1 MVMKKALNKDILRDI
16 LKSKGRYFSIM
27 LIVALGVAFFSGIK
41 VSPKVMRNTVDN
53 YYDEYNFMDVEVIST
68 LGLTDDDVD
77 AIKKLDTVEGVFPT
91 YSMDVITNVKDQD
104 RVLKVHAL
112 PTDDLSNDNKD
123 YINRVKLIKGRLPK
137 NSGECVVL
145 KPKYDHL
152 NLKIGKTL
160 KIKSGTEDKL
170 SENIKKDNYK
180 IVGLVETPYYLSYE
194 FGNSS
199 IGSGSVD
206 GIMLVPQNDFK
217 TEAYTEMYIT
227 AKGAKEQTSFY
238 QDYKDTVK
246 KTEDQIDKITDERI
260 EHRYNEVVGEATDEL
275 NKAKKEYNDKKKETE
290 DKINKAEKELKDGK
304 QKIKDGKQELK
315 TKKAE
320 TKKQIKDG
328 FKKLDSAEA
337 QLKSGRKQYEAA
349 KKEFESQKQQA
360 NSQISSA
367 ESQLAP
373 LKSNIDSLKS
383 NISGLESQL
392 GKPDI
397 SEEEKAT
404 LTRTISKY
412 RENLLALEGQYN
424 AGYAKIQSIKNQIK
438 SGERKLSRTK
448 SELDRN
454 QRKIKTERSKLY
466 TMEEKAQ
473 KEFKKAEEELVKNEK
488 KLVDSEKELEK
499 AKNEA
504 KDEFKKAEKDLK
516 EAEDEIKKIEKPEW
530 YVLNR
535 DKQYSAAEY
544 GGCADSI
551 DALAGIFPVF
561 FVLVA
566 ALVALTTMT
575 RMVDEQRIN
584 IGTLKGLGYT
594 PGMIAKKYIVYA
606 MSASAI
612 GSIIGLIVG
621 YTVFPTIIYNA
632 YAIMYTVPKVELR
645 TDLFITVLSI
655 AASIFVTTF
664 AAFAA
669 CRRELVEDPAILM
682 RPKAPKNGKRI
693 LLERIGFIWNK
704 IGFIWKVTLRNIFRY
719 KKRFLMTVLG
729 ISGCTALIL
738 TGFGVRDSIQMIVDV
753 QFGELNKYSMTASY
767 DSDEKTEDVEY
778 LKSLI
783 SNEKGVK
790 EIGMFHNQNAKVM
803 INNKEKEVTVVIPEN
818 KNTFKDFIELRER
831 KSHTPIKLDNKGIV
845 ISEKAARNLDAKVG
859 DKVKILNENDVSAEA
874 VISGITEN
882 YVNHYIYM
890 TNDYY
895 KELFN
900 RNADSNRI
908 YGVLDD
914 SITIDQEDKMA
925 SKTIDSTCAN
935 GTVFT
940 TGIKDGFSDTIKS
953 LNYVVLLMIV
963 SAGALAFVVLYNLS
977 NVNISERIREI
988 ATIKVLGFYDKE
1000 VSAYIYRE
1008 NVILTLI
1015 GAVVGLGLGVIL
1027 HQFIMITVEVENM
1040 MFGRLINPLSYAA
1053 AFILTIVMGTI
1064 VNLVMNKKLKKV
1076 EMVESLKSV
1085 D

>member
-1 MVMKKALNKDILRDI
+1 MKKALNKDILRDI

-27 LIVALGVAFFSGIK
+27 LIVALGVSFFSGIK

-53 YYDEYNFMDVEVIST
+53 YYDDYNFMDVEVIST

-170 SENIKKDNYK
+170 SENLKKDNYK

-349 KKEFESQKQQA
+349 KKEFESQKQRA

-412 RENLLALEGQYN
+412 RENLSALEGQYN

-438 SGERKLSRTK
+438 SGERKLARTK
-448 SELDRN
+448 AELDRN
-454 QRKIKTERSKLY
+454 QKKVKTERSKLY

-655 AASIFVTTF
+655 ATSIFVTTF

-669 CRRELVEDPAILM
+669 CRRELIEAPAILM

-693 LLERIGFIWNK
+693 LLERIGFVWNR

-767 DSDEKTEDVEY
+767 DSDEKTEDLEY

-925 SKTIDSTCAN
+925 SKIIDSTCAN

>member
-1 MVMKKALNKDILRDI
+1 MKKVLNKDILRDI

-41 VSPKVMRNTVDN
+41 VSPKVMRNTVDD
-53 YYDEYNFMDVEVIST
+53 YYDEYNFMDVEIIST
-68 LGLTDDDVD
+68 LGLTDDDVK

-160 KIKSGTEDKL
+160 NIKSGTEDKL
-170 SENIKKDNYK
+170 SENLKKDNYK

-199 IGSGSVD
+199 IGSGSID

-328 FKKLDSAEA
+328 FKKLDLAEE

-349 KKEFESQKQQA
+349 KKEFESKKQQA

-367 ESQLAP
+367 ESQLTP

-392 GKPDI
+392 SNPNI

-412 RENLLALEGQYN
+412 RENLSALERQYN
-424 AGYAKIQSIKNQIK
+424 TGYAKIQSIKNQIK
-438 SGERKLSRTK
+438 SGERKLARTK

-466 TMEEKAQ
+466 TMEEKVE

-612 GSIIGLIVG
+612 GSIIGLILG

-645 TDLFITVLSI
+645 PDLFITVLSI
-655 AASIFVTTF
+655 ATSIFVTTF

-693 LLERIGFIWNK
+693 LLERIGFVWNR

-925 SKTIDSTCAN
+925 SKIIDSTCAN

>member
-1 MVMKKALNKDILRDI
+1 MKKALNKDILRDI

-41 VSPKVMRNTVDN
+41 VSPMVMRNTVDN
-53 YYDEYNFMDVEVIST
+53 YYDDYNFMDVEVIST

-77 AIKKLDTVEGVFPT
+77 AIKKLDSVEGVFPT

-170 SENIKKDNYK
+170 SENLKKDNYK

-199 IGSGSVD
+199 IGSGSID

-290 DKINKAEKELKDGK
+290 DKINKVEKELKDGK

-328 FKKLDSAEA
+328 FKQLDSAEA

-349 KKEFESQKQQA
+349 KKEFESKKQRA

-392 GKPDI
+392 SNPNI
-397 SEEEKAT
+397 SEEEKAS

-412 RENLLALEGQYN
+412 RENLSALEGQYN
-424 AGYAKIQSIKNQIK
+424 TGYANIQSIKNQIK
-438 SGERKLSRTK
+438 SGERKLARTK

-473 KEFKKAEEELVKNEK
+473 KEFKKAEEEIAKNEK

-499 AKNEA
+499 AKKEA

-612 GSIIGLIVG
+612 GSIIGLVVG
-621 YTVFPTIIYNA
+621 YTLFPTIIYNA

-645 TDLFITVLSI
+645 TDFFITVLSI
-655 AASIFVTTF
+655 ATSIFVTTF

-669 CRRELVEDPAILM
+669 CRRELIEAPAILM

-738 TGFGVRDSIQMIVDV
+738 TGFGIRDSIQMIVDV

-818 KNTFKDFIELRER
+818 KNTFKNFIDLRDR

-859 DKVKILNENDVSAEA
+859 DKVKILNENDVSADA

-895 KELFN
+895 KALFN
-900 RNADSNRI
+900 RNADSNRV

-914 SITIDQEDKMA
+914 SVTLDQEDKMA
-925 SKTIDSTCAN
+925 SKIIDSTCAN

-1027 HQFIMITVEVENM
+1027 HQFIMVTVEVENM

-1053 AFILTIVMGTI
+1053 AFVLTIVMGTI

>member
-1 MVMKKALNKDILRDI
+1 MKKALNKDILRDI

-41 VSPKVMRNTVDN
+41 VSPMVMRNTVDN
-53 YYDEYNFMDVEVIST
+53 YYDDYNFMDVEVIST

-170 SENIKKDNYK
+170 SENLKKDNYK

-199 IGSGSVD
+199 IGSGSID

-328 FKKLDSAEA
+328 FKQLDSAEA

-349 KKEFESQKQQA
+349 KKEFESQKQRA

-392 GKPDI
+392 SNPNI
-397 SEEEKAT
+397 SEEEKAS

-412 RENLLALEGQYN
+412 KENLSALEGQYN

-438 SGERKLSRTK
+438 SGERKLARTK

-473 KEFKKAEEELVKNEK
+473 KEFKKAEEEIAKNEK

-499 AKNEA
+499 AKKEA

-544 GGCADSI
+544 GGCAYSI

-612 GSIIGLIVG
+612 GSIIGLVVG
-621 YTVFPTIIYNA
+621 YTLFPTIIYNA

-645 TDLFITVLSI
+645 TDFFITVLSI
-655 AASIFVTTF
+655 ATSIFVTTF

-669 CRRELVEDPAILM
+669 CRRELIEAPAILM

-738 TGFGVRDSIQMIVDV
+738 TGFGIRDSIQMIVDV

-818 KNTFKDFIELRER
+818 KNTFKNFIDLRDR

-859 DKVKILNENDVSAEA
+859 DKVKILNENDVSADA

-895 KELFN
+895 KALFN
-900 RNADSNRI
+900 RNADSNRV

-914 SITIDQEDKMA
+914 SVTLAQEDKMA
-925 SKTIDSTCAN
+925 SKIIDSTCAN

-1027 HQFIMITVEVENM
+1027 HQFIMVTVEVENM

-1053 AFILTIVMGTI
+1053 AFVLTIVMGTI

>member
-1 MVMKKALNKDILRDI
+1 MKKALNKDILRDI

-41 VSPKVMRNTVDN
+41 VSPKVMRNTVDD
-53 YYDEYNFMDVEVIST
+53 YYDEYNFMDVEIIST
-68 LGLTDDDVD
+68 LGLTDDDVK

-112 PTDDLSNDNKD
+112 PTENLSKDNKD

-170 SENIKKDNYK
+170 SENLKKDNYK

-320 TKKQIKDG
+320 IKQQIKDG

-337 QLKSGRKQYEAA
+337 KLKSGRKQYEAA

-412 RENLLALEGQYN
+412 RENLSALEGQYN

-655 AASIFVTTF
+655 ATSIFVTSF

-669 CRRELVEDPAILM
+669 CRRELIEAPSTLM

-693 LLERIGFIWNK
+693 LLERIGFVWNR

-818 KNTFKDFIELRER
+818 KNTFDDFIVLRDR
-831 KSHTPIKLDNKGIV
+831 QSHNPIKLDKGIV

-925 SKTIDSTCAN
+925 SKIIDSTCAN

>member
-1 MVMKKALNKDILRDI
+1 MKKALNKDILRDI

-41 VSPKVMRNTVDN
+41 VSPMVMRNTADN
-53 YYDEYNFMDVEVIST
+53 YYDDYNFMDVEVIST

-170 SENIKKDNYK
+170 SENLKKDNYK

-349 KKEFESQKQQA
+349 KKEFESQKQRA

-412 RENLLALEGQYN
+412 RENLSALEGQYN

-655 AASIFVTTF
+655 ATSIFVTTF

-669 CRRELVEDPAILM
+669 CRRELIEAPAILM

-693 LLERIGFIWNK
+693 LLERIGFVWNR

-818 KNTFKDFIELRER
+818 KNTFKEFIELRER

-900 RNADSNRI
+900 RNAYSNRI

-925 SKTIDSTCAN
+925 SKIIDSTCAN

-940 TGIKDGFSDTIKS
+940 IGIKDGFSDTIKS

>member
-1 MVMKKALNKDILRDI
+1 MKKALNKDILRDI

-41 VSPKVMRNTVDN
+41 VSPKVMRNTVDD
-53 YYDEYNFMDVEVIST
+53 YYDEYNFMDVEIIST
-68 LGLTDDDVD
+68 LGLTEDDVK

-170 SENIKKDNYK
+170 SENLKKDNYK

-337 QLKSGRKQYEAA
+337 KLKSGRKQYEAA

-412 RENLLALEGQYN
+412 RENLSALEGQYN

-466 TMEEKAQ
+466 TMEEKAE

-655 AASIFVTTF
+655 ATSIFVTTF

-669 CRRELVEDPAILM
+669 CRRELIEAPAILM

-693 LLERIGFIWNK
+693 LLERIGFVWNR

-900 RNADSNRI
+900 RNAYSNRI

-925 SKTIDSTCAN
+925 SKIIDSTCAN

>member
-1 MVMKKALNKDILRDI
+1 MKKALNKDILRDI

-53 YYDEYNFMDVEVIST
+53 YYDDYNFMDVEVIST

-160 KIKSGTEDKL
+160 NIKSGTEDKL
-170 SENIKKDNYK
+170 SENLKKDNYK

-412 RENLLALEGQYN
+412 RENLSALEGQYN

>member
-1 MVMKKALNKDILRDI
+1 MKKALNKDILRDI

-53 YYDEYNFMDVEVIST
+53 YYDDYNFMDVEVIST

-170 SENIKKDNYK
+170 SDDLKKDSYK

-206 GIMLVPQNDFK
+206 GIMLVPQDDFK

-227 AKGAKEQTSFY
+227 AKGAKDETSFY
-238 QDYKDTVK
+238 QEYKDTVK
-246 KTEDQIDKITDERI
+246 KTEDQIDEITDERI
-260 EHRYNEVVGEATDEL
+260 EHRHNEVVGEATDEL

-315 TKKAE
+315 TKKTE
-320 TKKQIKDG
+320 TKQQIKDG

-337 QLKSGRKQYEAA
+337 QVKSGRKQYEAT
-349 KKEFESQKQQA
+349 KKEFESKKQRA

-392 GKPDI
+392 SNPNI

-412 RENLLALEGQYN
+412 RENLSTLEGQYN

-438 SGERKLSRTK
+438 SGEKKLARTK
-448 SELDRN
+448 AELDRN
-454 QRKIKTERSKLY
+454 QKKIKTERSKLY
-466 TMEEKAQ
+466 TMEEKAE

-535 DKQYSAAEY
+535 DKQYSSAEY

-655 AASIFVTTF
+655 ATSIFVTTF

-925 SKTIDSTCAN
+925 SKIIDSTCAN

>member
-1 MVMKKALNKDILRDI
+1 MKKALNKDILRDI

-53 YYDEYNFMDVEVIST
+53 YYDDYNFMDVEVIST

-104 RVLKVHAL
+104 RVLKVHGL
-112 PTDDLSNDNKD
+112 PTDNLSDSNKD

-170 SENIKKDNYK
+170 SDDLKKDSYK

-206 GIMLVPQNDFK
+206 GIMLIPQDDFK
-217 TEAYTEMYIT
+217 TEAYTEMFIT

-238 QDYKDTVK
+238 QEYKDTVK

-320 TKKQIKDG
+320 TKQQIKNG
-328 FKKLDSAEA
+328 FKQLDSAEA
-337 QLKSGRKQYEAA
+337 QLKNGRKQYEAA
-349 KKEFESQKQQA
+349 KKDFESKKQRA

-367 ESQLAP
+367 ESQLDP

-412 RENLLALEGQYN
+412 KENLSALEGQYN
-424 AGYAKIQSIKNQIK
+424 VGYAKIQSIKNQIK

-818 KNTFKDFIELRER
+818 KNTFKEFIELRER

>member
-1 MVMKKALNKDILRDI
+1 MKKALNKDILRDI

-53 YYDEYNFMDVEVIST
+53 YYDDYNFMDVEVIST

-170 SENIKKDNYK
+170 SENLKTDSYK

-320 TKKQIKDG
+320 IKQQIKDG

-373 LKSNIDSLKS
+373 LKSSISSLKS

-392 GKPDI
+392 SNPSI

-404 LTRTISKY
+404 LTRTISAY
-412 RENLLALEGQYN
+412 REKLSALEGQYN
-424 AGYAKIQSIKNQIK
+424 TGYAKIQSIKNQIK
-438 SGERKLSRTK
+438 SGERKLARTK

-530 YVLNR
+530 YILNR
-535 DKQYSAAEY
+535 DKQYSSAEY

-655 AASIFVTTF
+655 ATSIFVTTF

-669 CRRELVEDPAILM
+669 CRRELIEAPAILM

-693 LLERIGFIWNK
+693 LLERIGFVWNR

-900 RNADSNRI
+900 RNAYSNRI

-925 SKTIDSTCAN
+925 SKIIDSTCAN

>member
-1 MVMKKALNKDILRDI
+1 MKKALNKDILRDI

-41 VSPKVMRNTVDN
+41 VSPKVMRNTVDD

-170 SENIKKDNYK
+170 SENLKKDNYK

-206 GIMLVPQNDFK
+206 GIMLVPQDDFK

-227 AKGAKEQTSFY
+227 AKGAKDETSFY
-238 QDYKDTVK
+238 QEYKDTVK
-246 KTEDQIDKITDERI
+246 KTEDQIDEITDERI

-337 QLKSGRKQYEAA
+337 QVKSGRKQYEAA
-349 KKEFESQKQQA
+349 KKEFESQKQRA

-412 RENLLALEGQYN
+412 RENLSALEGQYN

-438 SGERKLSRTK
+438 SGERKLARTK

-466 TMEEKAQ
+466 TMEEKAE

-655 AASIFVTTF
+655 ATSIFVTTF

-669 CRRELVEDPAILM
+669 CRRELIEAPAILM

-693 LLERIGFIWNK
+693 LLERIGFVWNR

-900 RNADSNRI
+900 RNAYSNRI

-925 SKTIDSTCAN
+925 SKIIDSTCAN

>member
-1 MVMKKALNKDILRDI
+1 MKKALNKDILRDI

-41 VSPKVMRNTVDN
+41 VSPMVMRNTVDH
-53 YYDEYNFMDVEVIST
+53 YYDDYNFMDVEVIST
-68 LGLTDDDVD
+68 LGLTDSDVE
-77 AIKKLDTVEGVFPT
+77 AIKKLDSVEGVFPT

-112 PTDDLSNDNKD
+112 PTDNLSSDNKD
-123 YINRVKLIKGRLPK
+123 YINRVKLVEGRLPK

-160 KIKSGTEDKL
+160 KIESGTKDKI
-170 SENIKKDNYK
+170 SDNLKTDSYK
-180 IVGLVETPYYLSYE
+180 IVGVVDTPYYLSYE

-206 GIMLVPQNDFK
+206 GVMLVPQKDFK

-227 AKGAKEQTSFY
+227 SKGAKEKTSFY
-238 QDYKDTVK
+238 QEYKDAVK
-246 KTEDQIDKITDERI
+246 KTEDQIDAITNDRI
-260 EHRYNEVVGEATDEL
+260 EYRYNEVVGEATDEL
-275 NKAKKEYNDKKKETE
+275 NDAKKEYNDKKKETE
-290 DKINKAEKELKDGK
+290 DKIKDAEKQLEDGK
-304 QKIKDGKQELK
+304 QRIKDGKQELK

-328 FKKLDSAEA
+328 FKQLDDAEA
-337 QLKSGRKQYEAA
+337 ALKKGRKQYEAA
-349 KKEFESQKQQA
+349 KKDFDSKKQQA
-360 NSQISSA
+360 NAQIADA
-367 ESQLAP
+367 ENKLAP
-373 LKSNIDSLKS
+373 LKSNIDSIKGT
-383 NISGLESQL
+383 ISSLESQL
-392 GKPDI
+392 NNPEI

-404 LTRTISKY
+404 LTRTIAQYKETLSS
-412 RENLLALEGQYN
+412 LESQYN
-424 AGYAKIQSIKNQIK
+424 SGYAQIKSIKNQI
-438 SGERKLSRTK
+438 SAGESKLARTK
-448 SELDRN
+448 AELDRN
-454 QRKIKTERSKLY
+454 QRKIKTKRSKLY
-466 TMEEKAQ
+466 TMEEKAE
-473 KEFKKAEEELVKNEK
+473 KEFKKAEEEIVKNEK
-488 KLVDSEKELEK
+488 KLKDSEKDLEK

-504 KDEFKKAEKDLK
+504 KDEFKKAEKELK

-584 IGTLKGLGYT
+584 IGTMKALGYT
-594 PGMIAKKYIVYA
+594 SGMIAKKYIVYA

-612 GSIIGLIVG
+612 GSILGLAIG
-621 YTVFPTIIYNA
+621 YTLFPSIIYNA
-632 YAIMYTVPKVELR
+632 YAIMYTVPAVELR
-645 TDLFITVLSI
+645 FDLLITVLSI
-655 AASIFVTTF
+655 VVSIFVTTF
-664 AAFAA
+664 TAYAA
-669 CRRELVEDPAILM
+669 CRKELIEAPSILM

-693 LLERIGFIWNK
+693 LLERIGFIWDK

-753 QFGELNKYSMTASY
+753 QFGELNKYSMTVSY
-767 DSDEKTEDVEY
+767 DSDEKTEDINK
-778 LKSLI
+778 LKSFV
-783 SNEKGVK
+783 SGENGVE
-790 EIGMFHNQNAKVM
+790 EIAMFHNQNAKVM
-803 INNKEKEVTVVIPEN
+803 INNKEKEVTVIIPEN
-818 KNTFKDFIELRER
+818 KNTFKEFITLRDR
-831 KSHTPIKLDNKGIV
+831 KTHTPVKLSDNGIV
-845 ISEKAARNLDAKVG
+845 ISEKAARNLDVKVG
-859 DKVKILNENDVSAEA
+859 DKVKILNEKDVSAEA

-882 YVNHYIYM
+882 YVNHYVYM
-890 TNDYY
+890 TNEYY
-895 KELFN
+895 EKLYN
-900 RNADSNRI
+900 RKAESNRI
-908 YGVLDD
+908 YGVLNDN
-914 SITIDQEDKMA
+914 ITLDQEDKMA
-925 SKTIDSTCAN
+925 SRIIDTTCAN

-953 LNYVVLLMIV
+953 LNYVVLLMII

-1015 GAVVGLGLGVIL
+1015 GAIVGLGLGKIL

-1040 MFGRLINPLSYAA
+1040 MFGRLINPISYVV
-1053 AFILTIVMGTI
+1053 AFILTIVMGVI
-1064 VNLVMNKKLKKV
+1064 VNLVMNRKLKKV

>member
-1 MVMKKALNKDILRDI
+1 MKKALNKDILRDI

-41 VSPKVMRNTVDN
+41 VSPMVMRNTVDN
-53 YYDEYNFMDVEVIST
+53 YYDDYNFMDVEVIST

-112 PTDDLSNDNKD
+112 PTENLSKDNKD

-152 NLKIGKTL
+152 NLKIGRTL

-170 SENIKKDNYK
+170 SENLKTDSYK

-206 GIMLVPQNDFK
+206 GIMIVPQDDFK

-238 QDYKDTVK
+238 QDYKNTVK

-328 FKKLDSAEA
+328 FKQLDSAEA

-349 KKEFESQKQQA
+349 KKEFESQKQRA

-392 GKPDI
+392 SNPNI

-412 RENLLALEGQYN
+412 RENLSALEGQYN
-424 AGYAKIQSIKNQIK
+424 TGYANIQSIKNQIK
-438 SGERKLSRTK
+438 SGERKLARTK

-466 TMEEKAQ
+466 TMEEKAE

-499 AKNEA
+499 AKKEA

-621 YTVFPTIIYNA
+621 YTLFPTVIYNA

-645 TDLFITVLSI
+645 TDFFITVLSV

-669 CRRELVEDPAILM
+669 CRRELIEAPAILM

-738 TGFGVRDSIQMIVDV
+738 TGFGIRDSIQMIVDV

-818 KNTFKDFIELRER
+818 KNTFKNFIDLRDR

-859 DKVKILNENDVSAEA
+859 DKVKILNENDVSADA

-895 KELFN
+895 KALFN
-900 RNADSNRI
+900 RNADSNRV

-914 SITIDQEDKMA
+914 SVTLDQEDKMA
-925 SKTIDSTCAN
+925 SKIIDSTCAN

-1027 HQFIMITVEVENM
+1027 HQFIMVTVEVENM

-1053 AFILTIVMGTI
+1053 AFVLTIVMGTI

>member
-1 MVMKKALNKDILRDI
+1 MKKALNKDILRDI

-41 VSPKVMRNTVDN
+41 VSPMVMRNTVDN
-53 YYDEYNFMDVEVIST
+53 YYDDYNFMDVEVIST

-77 AIKKLDTVEGVFPT
+77 AIKKLDSVEGVFPT

-112 PTDDLSNDNKD
+112 PTENLSKDNKD

-152 NLKIGKTL
+152 NLKIGRTL

-170 SENIKKDNYK
+170 SENLKTDSYK

-206 GIMLVPQNDFK
+206 GIMIVPQDDFK

-328 FKKLDSAEA
+328 FKQLDSAEA

-349 KKEFESQKQQA
+349 KKEFESQKQRA

-392 GKPDI
+392 SNPNI
-397 SEEEKAT
+397 SEEEKAS

-412 RENLLALEGQYN
+412 RENLSALEGQYN
-424 AGYAKIQSIKNQIK
+424 TGYANIQSIKNQIK
-438 SGERKLSRTK
+438 SGERKLARTK

-466 TMEEKAQ
+466 TMEEKAE

-499 AKNEA
+499 AKKEA

-612 GSIIGLIVG
+612 GSIIGLVVG
-621 YTVFPTIIYNA
+621 YTLFPTIIYNA

-645 TDLFITVLSI
+645 TDFFITVLSI
-655 AASIFVTTF
+655 ATSIFVTTF

-669 CRRELVEDPAILM
+669 CRRELIEAPAILM

-738 TGFGVRDSIQMIVDV
+738 TGFGIRDSIQMIVDV

-818 KNTFKDFIELRER
+818 KNTFKNFIDLRDR

-859 DKVKILNENDVSAEA
+859 DKVKILNENDVSADA

-895 KELFN
+895 KALFN
-900 RNADSNRI
+900 RNADSNRV

-914 SITIDQEDKMA
+914 SVTLDQEDKMA
-925 SKTIDSTCAN
+925 SKIIDSTCAN

-1027 HQFIMITVEVENM
+1027 HQFIMVTVEVENM

-1053 AFILTIVMGTI
+1053 AFVLTIVMGTI

>member
-1 MVMKKALNKDILRDI
+1 MKKALNKDILRDI

-41 VSPKVMRNTVDN
+41 VSPMVMRNTVDH
-53 YYDEYNFMDVEVIST
+53 YYDDYNFMDVEVIST
-68 LGLTDDDVD
+68 LGLTDSDVE
-77 AIKKLDTVEGVFPT
+77 AIKKLDSVEGVFPT

-112 PTDDLSNDNKD
+112 PTDNLSSDNKD
-123 YINRVKLIKGRLPK
+123 YINRVKLVEGRLPK

-160 KIKSGTEDKL
+160 KIESGTKDKI
-170 SENIKKDNYK
+170 SDNLKTDSYK
-180 IVGLVETPYYLSYE
+180 IVGVVDTPYYLSYE

-206 GIMLVPQNDFK
+206 GVMLVPQKDFK

-227 AKGAKEQTSFY
+227 SKGAKEKTSFY
-238 QDYKDTVK
+238 QEYKDAVK
-246 KTEDQIDKITDERI
+246 KTEDQIDAITNDRI
-260 EHRYNEVVGEATDEL
+260 EYRYNEVVGEATDEL
-275 NKAKKEYNDKKKETE
+275 NDAKKEYNDKKKETE
-290 DKINKAEKELKDGK
+290 DKIKDAEKQLEDGK
-304 QKIKDGKQELK
+304 QRIKDGKQELK

-328 FKKLDSAEA
+328 FKQLDDAEVA
-337 QLKSGRKQYEAA
+337 LKKGRKQYEAA
-349 KKEFESQKQQA
+349 KKDFDSKKQQA
-360 NSQISSA
+360 NAQIADA
-367 ESQLAP
+367 ENKLAP
-373 LKSNIDSLKS
+373 LKSNIDSIKGT
-383 NISGLESQL
+383 ISGLESQL
-392 GKPDI
+392 NNPEI

-404 LTRTISKY
+404 LTRTIAQYKETLSS
-412 RENLLALEGQYN
+412 LESQYN
-424 AGYAKIQSIKNQIK
+424 SGYAQIKSIKNQI
-438 SGERKLSRTK
+438 SAGESKLARTK
-448 SELDRN
+448 AELDRN

-466 TMEEKAQ
+466 TMEEKAE
-473 KEFKKAEEELVKNEK
+473 KEFKKAEEEIVKNEK
-488 KLVDSEKELEK
+488 KLKDSEKDLEK

-504 KDEFKKAEKDLK
+504 KDEFKKAEKELK

-544 GGCADSI
+544 GGCANSI

-584 IGTLKGLGYT
+584 IGTMKALGYT
-594 PGMIAKKYIVYA
+594 SGMIAKKYIVYA

-612 GSIIGLIVG
+612 GSILGLAIG
-621 YTVFPTIIYNA
+621 YTLFPSIIYNA
-632 YAIMYTVPKVELR
+632 YAIMYTVPAVELR
-645 TDLFITVLSI
+645 FDLLITVLSI
-655 AASIFVTTF
+655 VVSIFVTTF
-664 AAFAA
+664 TAYAT
-669 CRRELVEDPAILM
+669 CRKELIEAPSILM

-693 LLERIGFIWNK
+693 LLERIGFIWDK

-753 QFGELNKYSMTASY
+753 QFGELNKYSMTVSY
-767 DSDEKTEDVEY
+767 DSDEKTEDINK
-778 LKSLI
+778 LKSFV
-783 SNEKGVK
+783 SGENGVE
-790 EIGMFHNQNAKVM
+790 EIAMFHNQNAKVM
-803 INNKEKEVTVVIPEN
+803 INNKEKEVTVIIPEN
-818 KNTFKDFIELRER
+818 KNTFKEFITLRDR
-831 KSHTPIKLDNKGIV
+831 KTHTPVKLSDNGIV
-845 ISEKAARNLDAKVG
+845 ISEKAARNLDVKVG
-859 DKVKILNENDVSAEA
+859 DKVKILNEKDVSAEA

-882 YVNHYIYM
+882 YVNHYVYM
-890 TNDYY
+890 TNEYY
-895 KELFN
+895 EKLYN
-900 RNADSNRI
+900 RKAESNRI
-908 YGVLDD
+908 YGVLNDN
-914 SITIDQEDKMA
+914 ITLDQEDKMA
-925 SKTIDSTCAN
+925 SRIIDTTCAN

-953 LNYVVLLMIV
+953 LNYVVLLMII

-1015 GAVVGLGLGVIL
+1015 GAIVGLGLGKIL

-1040 MFGRLINPLSYAA
+1040 MFGRLINPISYVV
-1053 AFILTIVMGTI
+1053 AFILTIVMGVI
-1064 VNLVMNKKLKKV
+1064 VNLVMNRKLKKV

>member
-1 MVMKKALNKDILRDI
+1 MKKALNKDILRDI

-53 YYDEYNFMDVEVIST
+53 YYDDYNFMDVEVIST

-160 KIKSGTEDKL
+160 NIKSGTEDKL
-170 SENIKKDNYK
+170 SENLKKDNYK

-412 RENLLALEGQYN
+412 RENLSALEGQYN

-566 ALVALTTMT
+566 ALVALTTIT

-925 SKTIDSTCAN
+925 SKIIDSTCAN

>member
-1 MVMKKALNKDILRDI
+1 MKKALNKDILRDI

-41 VSPKVMRNTVDN
+41 VSPKVMRNTVDD
-53 YYDEYNFMDVEVIST
+53 YYDEYNFMDVEIIST
-68 LGLTDDDVD
+68 LGLTEDDVK

-104 RVLKVHAL
+104 RVLKVHAI

-170 SENIKKDNYK
+170 SENLKKDNYK

-328 FKKLDSAEA
+328 FKQLDSAEE

-349 KKEFESQKQQA
+349 KKEFESKKQQA

-373 LKSNIDSLKS
+373 LKSSISSLKS

-392 GKPDI
+392 SNPSI

-404 LTRTISKY
+404 LTRTISAYK
-412 RENLLALEGQYN
+412 EKLSALEGQYN
-424 AGYAKIQSIKNQIK
+424 TGYAKIQSIKNQIK
-438 SGERKLSRTK
+438 SGEKKLARTK
-448 SELDRN
+448 AELDRN
-454 QRKIKTERSKLY
+454 QKKVKTERSKLY

-655 AASIFVTTF
+655 ATSIFVTTF

-669 CRRELVEDPAILM
+669 CRRELIEAPAILM

-693 LLERIGFIWNK
+693 LLERIGFVWNR

-925 SKTIDSTCAN
+925 SKIIDSTCAN

>member
-1 MVMKKALNKDILRDI
+1 MKKALNKDILRDI

-53 YYDEYNFMDVEVIST
+53 YYDDYNFMDVEVIST

-160 KIKSGTEDKL
+160 NIKSGTEDKL
-170 SENIKKDNYK
+170 SENLKKDNYK

-373 LKSNIDSLKS
+373 LKSSISSLKS

-392 GKPDI
+392 SNPSI

-404 LTRTISKY
+404 LTRTISAY
-412 RENLLALEGQYN
+412 REKLSALEGQYN
-424 AGYAKIQSIKNQIK
+424 TGYAKIQSIKNQIK
-438 SGERKLSRTK
+438 SGERKLARTK

-594 PGMIAKKYIVYA
+594 PEMIAKKYIVYA

-655 AASIFVTTF
+655 ATSIFVTTF

-669 CRRELVEDPAILM
+669 CRRELIEAPAILM

-693 LLERIGFIWNK
+693 LLERIGFVWNR

-818 KNTFKDFIELRER
+818 KNTFDDFIVLRDR
-831 KSHTPIKLDNKGIV
+831 QSHNPIKLDKGIV

-925 SKTIDSTCAN
+925 SKIIDSTCAN

>member
-1 MVMKKALNKDILRDI
+1 MKKALNKDILRDI

-41 VSPKVMRNTVDN
+41 VSSKVMRNTVDN
-53 YYDEYNFMDVEVIST
+53 YYDDYNFMDVEVIST

-170 SENIKKDNYK
+170 SENLKKDNYK

-373 LKSNIDSLKS
+373 LKSSISSLKS

-392 GKPDI
+392 SNPSI

-404 LTRTISKY
+404 LTRTISAY
-412 RENLLALEGQYN
+412 REKLSALEGQYN
-424 AGYAKIQSIKNQIK
+424 TGYAKIQSIKNQIK
-438 SGERKLSRTK
+438 SGERKLARTK

-473 KEFKKAEEELVKNEK
+473 KEFKKAEEEIAKNEK

-504 KDEFKKAEKDLK
+504 KDEFKKAENDLK

-535 DKQYSAAEY
+535 DKQYSSAEY
-544 GGCADSI
+544 AGCADSI

-584 IGTLKGLGYT
+584 IGTLKALGYT

-632 YAIMYTVPKVELR
+632 YAIMYTVPKVELG

-655 AASIFVTTF
+655 ATSIFVTSF

-669 CRRELVEDPAILM
+669 CRRELIEAPSTLM

-693 LLERIGFIWNK
+693 LLERVGFIWNK

-767 DSDEKTEDVEY
+767 DSDEKTENVEY

-900 RNADSNRI
+900 RNAYSNRI

-925 SKTIDSTCAN
+925 SKIIDSTCAN

>member
-1 MVMKKALNKDILRDI
+1 MKKALNKDILRDI

-41 VSPKVMRNTVDN
+41 VSPMVMRNTVDN
-53 YYDEYNFMDVEVIST
+53 YYDDYNFMDVEVIST

-77 AIKKLDTVEGVFPT
+77 AIKKLDSVEGVFPT

-112 PTDDLSNDNKD
+112 PTENLSKDNKD

-170 SENIKKDNYK
+170 SENLKKDNYK

-199 IGSGSVD
+199 IGSGSID
-206 GIMLVPQNDFK
+206 GIMLVPQDDFK

-238 QDYKDTVK
+238 QEYKDTVK

-328 FKKLDSAEA
+328 FKQLDSAEA

-349 KKEFESQKQQA
+349 KKEFESKKQRA

-404 LTRTISKY
+404 LTRTISAYK
-412 RENLLALEGQYN
+412 EKLSSLEGQYN

-438 SGERKLSRTK
+438 SGERKLARTK
-448 SELDRN
+448 AELDRN

-466 TMEEKAQ
+466 TMEEKAE

-612 GSIIGLIVG
+612 GSIIGLVVG
-621 YTVFPTIIYNA
+621 YTLFPTIIYNA

-645 TDLFITVLSI
+645 TDFFITVLSI
-655 AASIFVTTF
+655 ATSIFVTTF

-669 CRRELVEDPAILM
+669 CRRELIEAPAILM

-738 TGFGVRDSIQMIVDV
+738 TGFGIRDSIQMIVDV

-818 KNTFKDFIELRER
+818 KNTFKNFIDLRDR

-859 DKVKILNENDVSAEA
+859 DKVKILNENDVSADA

-895 KELFN
+895 KALFN
-900 RNADSNRI
+900 RNADSNRV

-914 SITIDQEDKMA
+914 SVTLDQEDKMA
-925 SKTIDSTCAN
+925 SKIIDSTCAN

-1027 HQFIMITVEVENM
+1027 HQFIMVTVEVENM

-1053 AFILTIVMGTI
+1053 AFVLTIVMGTI

>member
-1 MVMKKALNKDILRDI
+1 MKKALNKDILRDI

-53 YYDEYNFMDVEVIST
+53 YYDDYNFMDVEVIST

-112 PTDDLSNDNKD
+112 PTYDLSNDNKD

-170 SENIKKDNYK
+170 SENLKKDNYK

-349 KKEFESQKQQA
+349 KKEFESKKQQA

-392 GKPDI
+392 SNPSI

-404 LTRTISKY
+404 LTRTISAYK
-412 RENLLALEGQYN
+412 EKLSALEGQYN
-424 AGYAKIQSIKNQIK
+424 ERYAKIQSIKNQIK
-438 SGERKLSRTK
+438 SGEKKLARTK
-448 SELDRN
+448 AELDRN
-454 QRKIKTERSKLY
+454 QKKIKTERSKLY
-466 TMEEKAQ
+466 TMEEKAE

-655 AASIFVTTF
+655 ATSIFVTTF

-669 CRRELVEDPAILM
+669 CRRELIEAPAILM

-693 LLERIGFIWNK
+693 LLERIGFVWNR

-803 INNKEKEVTVVIPEN
+803 INNKEKDVTVVIPEN

-831 KSHTPIKLDNKGIV
+831 KSHTPIKLDNNGIV

-925 SKTIDSTCAN
+925 SKIIDSTCAN

>member
-1 MVMKKALNKDILRDI
+1 MKKALNKDILRDI

-41 VSPKVMRNTVDN
+41 VSPMVMRNTVDN
-53 YYDEYNFMDVEVIST
+53 YYDDYNFMDVEVIST

-170 SENIKKDNYK
+170 SENLKKDNYK

-199 IGSGSVD
+199 IGSGSID

-328 FKKLDSAEA
+328 FKQLDSAEA

-349 KKEFESQKQQA
+349 KKDFESKKQRA

-392 GKPDI
+392 SNPNI
-397 SEEEKAT
+397 SEEEKAS

-412 RENLLALEGQYN
+412 RENLSALEGQYN

-438 SGERKLSRTK
+438 SGERKLARTK

-473 KEFKKAEEELVKNEK
+473 KEFKKAEEEIAKNEK

-612 GSIIGLIVG
+612 GSIIGLVVG
-621 YTVFPTIIYNA
+621 YTLFPTIIYNA

-645 TDLFITVLSI
+645 TDFFITVLSI
-655 AASIFVTTF
+655 ATSIFVTTF

-669 CRRELVEDPAILM
+669 CRRELIEAPAILM

-738 TGFGVRDSIQMIVDV
+738 TGFGIRDSIQMIVDV

-818 KNTFKDFIELRER
+818 KNTFKNFIDLRDR

-859 DKVKILNENDVSAEA
+859 DKVKILNENDVSADA

-895 KELFN
+895 KALFN
-900 RNADSNRI
+900 RNADSNRV

-914 SITIDQEDKMA
+914 SVTLDQEDKMA
-925 SKTIDSTCAN
+925 SKIIDSTCAN

-1027 HQFIMITVEVENM
+1027 HQFIMVTVEVENM

-1053 AFILTIVMGTI
+1053 AFVLTIVMGTI

>member
-1 MVMKKALNKDILRDI
+1 MKKALNKDILRDI

-41 VSPKVMRNTVDN
+41 VSSKVMRNTVDN
-53 YYDEYNFMDVEVIST
+53 YYDDYNFMDVEVIST

-170 SENIKKDNYK
+170 SENLKKDNYK

-373 LKSNIDSLKS
+373 LKSSISSLKS

-392 GKPDI
+392 SNPSI

-404 LTRTISKY
+404 LTRTISAY
-412 RENLLALEGQYN
+412 REKLSALEGQYN
-424 AGYAKIQSIKNQIK
+424 TGYAKIQSIKNQIK
-438 SGERKLSRTK
+438 SGERKLARTK

-594 PGMIAKKYIVYA
+594 PEMIAKKYIVYA

-655 AASIFVTTF
+655 ATSIFVTTF

-669 CRRELVEDPAILM
+669 CRRELIEAPAILM

-693 LLERIGFIWNK
+693 LLERIGFVWNR

-818 KNTFKDFIELRER
+818 KNTFDDFIVLRDR
-831 KSHTPIKLDNKGIV
+831 QSHNPIKLDKGIV

-925 SKTIDSTCAN
+925 SKIIDSTCAN

-1027 HQFIMITVEVENM
+1027 HQFIMVTVEVENM

>member
-1 MVMKKALNKDILRDI
+1 MKKALNKDILRDI

-41 VSPKVMRNTVDN
+41 VSPMVMRNTVDN
-53 YYDEYNFMDVEVIST
+53 YYDDYNFMDVEVIST

-112 PTDDLSNDNKD
+112 PTENLSKDNKD

-170 SENIKKDNYK
+170 SENLKKDNYK

-199 IGSGSVD
+199 IGSGSID
-206 GIMLVPQNDFK
+206 GIMLVPQDDFK

-238 QDYKDTVK
+238 QEYKDTVK

-328 FKKLDSAEA
+328 FKQLDSAEA

-349 KKEFESQKQQA
+349 KKEFESQKQRA

-392 GKPDI
+392 SNPSI
-397 SEEEKAT
+397 SEEEKAS

-412 RENLLALEGQYN
+412 RENLSALEGQYN
-424 AGYAKIQSIKNQIK
+424 TGYANIQSIKNQIK
-438 SGERKLSRTK
+438 SGERKLAWTK

-466 TMEEKAQ
+466 TMEEKAE

-499 AKNEA
+499 AKKEA

-535 DKQYSAAEY
+535 DKQYSSAEY

-612 GSIIGLIVG
+612 GSIIGLVVG
-621 YTVFPTIIYNA
+621 YTLFPTIIYNA

-645 TDLFITVLSI
+645 TDFFITVLSI
-655 AASIFVTTF
+655 ATSIFVTTF

-669 CRRELVEDPAILM
+669 CRRELIEAPAILM

-738 TGFGVRDSIQMIVDV
+738 TGFGIRDSIQMIVDV

-818 KNTFKDFIELRER
+818 KNTFKNFIDLRDR

-859 DKVKILNENDVSAEA
+859 DKVKILNENDVSADA

-895 KELFN
+895 KALFN
-900 RNADSNRI
+900 RNADSNRV

-914 SITIDQEDKMA
+914 SVTLAQEDKMA
-925 SKTIDSTCAN
+925 SKIIDSTCAN

-1027 HQFIMITVEVENM
+1027 HQFIMVTVEVENM

-1053 AFILTIVMGTI
+1053 AFVLTIVMGTI

>member
-1 MVMKKALNKDILRDI
+1 MKKALNKDILRDI

-41 VSPKVMRNTVDN
+41 VSPMVMRNTADN
-53 YYDEYNFMDVEVIST
+53 YYDDYNFMDVEVIST

-170 SENIKKDNYK
+170 SENLKKDNYK

-412 RENLLALEGQYN
+412 RENLSALEGQYN

-655 AASIFVTTF
+655 ATSIFVTTF

-669 CRRELVEDPAILM
+669 CRRELIEAPAILM

-693 LLERIGFIWNK
+693 LLERIGFVWNR

-859 DKVKILNENDVSAEA
+859 DKVKILNENDVSTEA

-925 SKTIDSTCAN
+925 SKIIDSTCAN

>member
-1 MVMKKALNKDILRDI
+1 MKKALNKDILRDI

-41 VSPKVMRNTVDN
+41 VSPMVMRNTVDN
-53 YYDEYNFMDVEVIST
+53 YYDDYNFMDVEVIST

-112 PTDDLSNDNKD
+112 PTENLSKDNKD

-152 NLKIGKTL
+152 NLKIGRTL

-170 SENIKKDNYK
+170 SENLKTDSYK

-206 GIMLVPQNDFK
+206 GIMIVPQDDFK

-238 QDYKDTVK
+238 QDYKNTVK

-328 FKKLDSAEA
+328 FKQLDSAEA

-349 KKEFESQKQQA
+349 KKEFESQKQRA

-392 GKPDI
+392 SNPNI

-412 RENLLALEGQYN
+412 RENLSALEGQYN
-424 AGYAKIQSIKNQIK
+424 TGYANIQSIKNQIK
-438 SGERKLSRTK
+438 SGERKLARTK

-466 TMEEKAQ
+466 TMEEKAE

-499 AKNEA
+499 AKEA

-621 YTVFPTIIYNA
+621 YTLFPTVIYNA

-645 TDLFITVLSI
+645 TDFFITVLSV

-669 CRRELVEDPAILM
+669 CRRELIEAPAILM

-738 TGFGVRDSIQMIVDV
+738 TGFGIRDSIQMIVDV

-818 KNTFKDFIELRER
+818 KNTFKNFIDLRDR

-859 DKVKILNENDVSAEA
+859 DKVKILNENDVSADA

-895 KELFN
+895 KALFN
-900 RNADSNRI
+900 RNADSNRV

-914 SITIDQEDKMA
+914 SVTLDQEDKMA
-925 SKTIDSTCAN
+925 SKIIDSTCAN

-1027 HQFIMITVEVENM
+1027 HQFIMVTVEVENM

-1053 AFILTIVMGTI
+1053 AFVLTIVMGTI

>member
-1 MVMKKALNKDILRDI
+1 MKKALNKDILRDI

-41 VSPKVMRNTVDN
+41 VSPKVMRNTVDD
-53 YYDEYNFMDVEVIST
+53 YYDEYNFMDVEIIST
-68 LGLTDDDVD
+68 LGLTDDDVK

-112 PTDDLSNDNKD
+112 PTENLSKDNKD

-160 KIKSGTEDKL
+160 NIKSGTEDKL
-170 SENIKKDNYK
+170 SENLKKDNYK

-199 IGSGSVD
+199 IGSGSID

-227 AKGAKEQTSFY
+227 VKGAKEQTSFY
-238 QDYKDTVK
+238 RDYKDTVK

-320 TKKQIKDG
+320 IKQQIKEG

-337 QLKSGRKQYEAA
+337 KLKSGRKQYEAA
-349 KKEFESQKQQA
+349 KKEFESKKQQA

-392 GKPDI
+392 SNPNI

-412 RENLLALEGQYN
+412 RENLSALEGQYN

-438 SGERKLSRTK
+438 SGERKLARTK

-466 TMEEKAQ
+466 TMEEKVE

-530 YVLNR
+530 YILNR
-535 DKQYSAAEY
+535 DKQYSSAEY

-655 AASIFVTTF
+655 ATSIFVTTF

-693 LLERIGFIWNK
+693 LLERIGFVWNR

-925 SKTIDSTCAN
+925 SKIIDSTCAN

-1015 GAVVGLGLGVIL
+1015 GAVAGLGLGVIL

>member
-1 MVMKKALNKDILRDI
+1 MKKALNKDILRDI

-41 VSPKVMRNTVDN
+41 VSPKVMRNTVDD
-53 YYDEYNFMDVEVIST
+53 YYDEYNFMDVEIIST
-68 LGLTDDDVD
+68 LGLTEDDVK

-170 SENIKKDNYK
+170 SENLKKDNYK

-349 KKEFESQKQQA
+349 KKEFESQKQRA

-412 RENLLALEGQYN
+412 RENLSALEGQYN

-606 MSASAI
+606 MSASAM

-655 AASIFVTTF
+655 ATSIFVTTF

-669 CRRELVEDPAILM
+669 CRRELIEAPAILM

-693 LLERIGFIWNK
+693 LLERIGFVWNR

-818 KNTFKDFIELRER
+818 KNTFKEFIELRER

-900 RNADSNRI
+900 RNAYSNRI

-925 SKTIDSTCAN
+925 SKIIDSTCAN

>member
-1 MVMKKALNKDILRDI
+1 MKKALNKDILRDI

-53 YYDEYNFMDVEVIST
+53 YYDDYNFMDVEVIST

-160 KIKSGTEDKL
+160 NIKSGTEDKL
-170 SENIKKDNYK
+170 SENLKKDNYK

-373 LKSNIDSLKS
+373 LKSSISSLKS

-392 GKPDI
+392 SNPSI

-404 LTRTISKY
+404 LTRTISAY
-412 RENLLALEGQYN
+412 REKLSALEGQYN
-424 AGYAKIQSIKNQIK
+424 TGYAKIQSIKNQIK
-438 SGERKLSRTK
+438 SGERKLARTK

-655 AASIFVTTF
+655 ATSIFVTTF

-669 CRRELVEDPAILM
+669 CRRELIEAPAILM

-693 LLERIGFIWNK
+693 LLERIGFVWNR

-925 SKTIDSTCAN
+925 SKIIDSTCAN

>member
-1 MVMKKALNKDILRDI
+1 MKKALNKDILRDI

-41 VSPKVMRNTVDN
+41 VSPMVMRNTVDN
-53 YYDEYNFMDVEVIST
+53 YYDDYNFMDVEVRST

-77 AIKKLDTVEGVFPT
+77 AIKKLDSVEGVFPT

-170 SENIKKDNYK
+170 SENLKKDNYK

-199 IGSGSVD
+199 IGSGSID

-290 DKINKAEKELKDGK
+290 DKINKAEKELEDGK

-320 TKKQIKDG
+320 TKQQIKNG
-328 FKKLDSAEA
+328 FKQLDSAEA
-337 QLKSGRKQYEAA
+337 QLKNGRKQYEAA
-349 KKEFESQKQQA
+349 KKDFESKKQRA

-412 RENLLALEGQYN
+412 KENLSALEGQYN

-438 SGERKLSRTK
+438 SGERKLARTK

-454 QRKIKTERSKLY
+454 QKKIKTERSKLY

-499 AKNEA
+499 AKKEA

-535 DKQYSAAEY
+535 DKQYSSAEY

-612 GSIIGLIVG
+612 GSIIGLVVG
-621 YTVFPTIIYNA
+621 YTLFPTIIYNA

-645 TDLFITVLSI
+645 TDFFITVLSI
-655 AASIFVTTF
+655 ATSIFVTTF

-669 CRRELVEDPAILM
+669 CRRELIEAPSTLM

-693 LLERIGFIWNK
+693 LLERVGFIWNK

-738 TGFGVRDSIQMIVDV
+738 TGFGIRDSIQMIVDV

-818 KNTFKDFIELRER
+818 KNTFKNFIDLRDR

-859 DKVKILNENDVSAEA
+859 DKVKILNENDVSADA

-895 KELFN
+895 KALFN
-900 RNADSNRI
+900 RNADSNRV

-914 SITIDQEDKMA
+914 SVTLDQEDKMA
-925 SKTIDSTCAN
+925 SKIIDSTCAN

-1027 HQFIMITVEVENM
+1027 HQFIMVTVEVENM

-1053 AFILTIVMGTI
+1053 AFVLTIVMGTI

>member
-1 MVMKKALNKDILRDI
+1 MKKALNKDILRDI

-41 VSPKVMRNTVDN
+41 VSPMVMRNTVDN
-53 YYDEYNFMDVEVIST
+53 YYDDYNFMDVEVIST

-112 PTDDLSNDNKD
+112 PTENLSKDNKD

-170 SENIKKDNYK
+170 SENLKKDNYK

-199 IGSGSVD
+199 IGSGSID

-337 QLKSGRKQYEAA
+337 KLKSGRKQYEAA
-349 KKEFESQKQQA
+349 KKEFESKKQQA

-373 LKSNIDSLKS
+373 LKSSISLLKS

-392 GKPDI
+392 SNPSI

-404 LTRTISKY
+404 LTRTISAYK
-412 RENLLALEGQYN
+412 EKLSALEGQYN

-438 SGERKLSRTK
+438 SGERKLARTK

-612 GSIIGLIVG
+612 GSIIGLVVG
-621 YTVFPTIIYNA
+621 YTLFPTIIYNA

-645 TDLFITVLSI
+645 TDFFITVLSI
-655 AASIFVTTF
+655 ATSIFVTTF

-669 CRRELVEDPAILM
+669 CRRELIEAPAILM

-738 TGFGVRDSIQMIVDV
+738 TGFGIRDSIQMIVDV

-818 KNTFKDFIELRER
+818 KNTFKNFIDLRDR

-859 DKVKILNENDVSAEA
+859 DKVKILNENDVSADA

-895 KELFN
+895 KALFN
-900 RNADSNRI
+900 RNADSNRV

-914 SITIDQEDKMA
+914 SVTLDQEDKMA
-925 SKTIDSTCAN
+925 SKIIDSTCAN

-1027 HQFIMITVEVENM
+1027 HQFIMVTVEVENM

-1053 AFILTIVMGTI
+1053 AFVLTIVMGTI

>member
-1 MVMKKALNKDILRDI
+1 MKKALNKDILRDI

-41 VSPKVMRNTVDN
+41 VSPMVMRNTVDN
-53 YYDEYNFMDVEVIST
+53 YYDDYNFMDVEVIST

-77 AIKKLDTVEGVFPT
+77 AIKKLDSVEGVFPT

-112 PTDDLSNDNKD
+112 PTENLSKDNKD

-152 NLKIGKTL
+152 NLKIGRNL

-170 SENIKKDNYK
+170 SENLKTDSYK

-206 GIMLVPQNDFK
+206 GIMIVPQDDFK

-328 FKKLDSAEA
+328 FKQLDSAEA

-349 KKEFESQKQQA
+349 KKEFESQKQRA

-392 GKPDI
+392 SNPNI
-397 SEEEKAT
+397 SEEEKAS

-412 RENLLALEGQYN
+412 RENLSALEGQYN
-424 AGYAKIQSIKNQIK
+424 TGYAKIQSIKNQIK
-438 SGERKLSRTK
+438 SGERKLARTK

-473 KEFKKAEEELVKNEK
+473 KEFKKAEEEIAKNEK

-612 GSIIGLIVG
+612 GSIIGLVVG
-621 YTVFPTIIYNA
+621 YTLFPTIIYNA

-645 TDLFITVLSI
+645 TDFFITVLSI
-655 AASIFVTTF
+655 ATSIFVTTF

-669 CRRELVEDPAILM
+669 CRRELIEAPSTLM

-693 LLERIGFIWNK
+693 LLERVGFIWNK

-738 TGFGVRDSIQMIVDV
+738 TGFGIRDSIQMIVDV

-818 KNTFKDFIELRER
+818 KNTFKNFIDLRDR

-859 DKVKILNENDVSAEA
+859 DKVKILNENDVSADA

-895 KELFN
+895 KALFN
-900 RNADSNRI
+900 RNADSNRV

-914 SITIDQEDKMA
+914 SVTLAQEDKMA
-925 SKTIDSTCAN
+925 SKIIDSTCAN

-1027 HQFIMITVEVENM
+1027 HQFIMVTVEVENM

-1053 AFILTIVMGTI
+1053 AFVLTIVMGTI

>member
-1 MVMKKALNKDILRDI
+1 MKKALNKDILRDI

-41 VSPKVMRNTVDN
+41 VSPMVMRNTVDH
-53 YYDEYNFMDVEVIST
+53 YYDDYNFMDVEVIST
-68 LGLTDDDVD
+68 LGLTDSDVE
-77 AIKKLDTVEGVFPT
+77 AIKKLDSVEGVFPT

-112 PTDDLSNDNKD
+112 PTDNLSSDNKD
-123 YINRVKLIKGRLPK
+123 YINRVKLVEGRLPK

-160 KIKSGTEDKL
+160 KIESGTKDKI
-170 SENIKKDNYK
+170 SDNLKTDSYK
-180 IVGLVETPYYLSYE
+180 IVGVVDTPYYLSYE

-206 GIMLVPQNDFK
+206 GVMLVPQKDFK

-227 AKGAKEQTSFY
+227 SKGAKEKTSFY
-238 QDYKDTVK
+238 QEYKDAVK
-246 KTEDQIDKITDERI
+246 KTEDQIDAITNDRI
-260 EHRYNEVVGEATDEL
+260 EYRYNEVVGEATDEL
-275 NKAKKEYNDKKKETE
+275 NDAKKEYNDKKKETE
-290 DKINKAEKELKDGK
+290 DKIKDAEKQLEDGK
-304 QKIKDGKQELK
+304 QRIKDGKQELK
-315 TKKAE
+315 TKKDE

-328 FKKLDSAEA
+328 FKQLDDAEA
-337 QLKSGRKQYEAA
+337 ALKKGRKQYEAA
-349 KKEFESQKQQA
+349 KKDFDSKKQQA
-360 NSQISSA
+360 NAQIADA
-367 ESQLAP
+367 ENKLAP
-373 LKSNIDSLKS
+373 LKSNIDSIKGT
-383 NISGLESQL
+383 ISGLESQL
-392 GKPDI
+392 NNPKI

-404 LTRTISKY
+404 LTRTIAQYKETLSS
-412 RENLLALEGQYN
+412 LESQYN
-424 AGYAKIQSIKNQIK
+424 SGYAQIKSIKNQI
-438 SGERKLSRTK
+438 SAGESKLARTK
-448 SELDRN
+448 AELDRN
-454 QRKIKTERSKLY
+454 QRKIKTKRSKLY
-466 TMEEKAQ
+466 TMEEKAE
-473 KEFKKAEEELVKNEK
+473 KEFKKAEEEIVKNEK
-488 KLVDSEKELEK
+488 KLKDSEKDLEK

-504 KDEFKKAEKDLK
+504 KDEFKKAEKELK

-584 IGTLKGLGYT
+584 IGTMKALGYT
-594 PGMIAKKYIVYA
+594 SGMIAKKYIVYA

-612 GSIIGLIVG
+612 GSILGLAIG
-621 YTVFPTIIYNA
+621 YTLFPSIIYNA
-632 YAIMYTVPKVELR
+632 YAIMYTVPAVELR
-645 TDLFITVLSI
+645 FDLLITVLSI
-655 AASIFVTTF
+655 VVSIFVTTF
-664 AAFAA
+664 TAYAA
-669 CRRELVEDPAILM
+669 CRKELIEAPSILM

-693 LLERIGFIWNK
+693 LLERIGFIWDK

-753 QFGELNKYSMTASY
+753 QFGELNKYSMTVSY
-767 DSDEKTEDVEY
+767 DSDEKTEDINK
-778 LKSLI
+778 LKSFV
-783 SNEKGVK
+783 SGENGVE
-790 EIGMFHNQNAKVM
+790 EIAMFHNQNAKVM
-803 INNKEKEVTVVIPEN
+803 INNKEKEVTVIIPEN
-818 KNTFKDFIELRER
+818 KNTFKEFITLRDR
-831 KSHTPIKLDNKGIV
+831 KTHTPVKLSDNGIV
-845 ISEKAARNLDAKVG
+845 ISEKAARNLDVKVG
-859 DKVKILNENDVSAEA
+859 DKVKILNEKDVSAEA

-882 YVNHYIYM
+882 YVNHYVYM
-890 TNDYY
+890 TNEYY
-895 KELFN
+895 EKLYN
-900 RNADSNRI
+900 RKAESNRI
-908 YGVLDD
+908 YGVLNDN
-914 SITIDQEDKMA
+914 ITLDQEDKMA
-925 SKTIDSTCAN
+925 SRIIDTTCAN

-953 LNYVVLLMIV
+953 LNYVVLLMII

-1015 GAVVGLGLGVIL
+1015 GAIVGLGLGKIL

-1040 MFGRLINPLSYAA
+1040 MFGRLINPISYVV
-1053 AFILTIVMGTI
+1053 AFILTIVMGVI
-1064 VNLVMNKKLKKV
+1064 VNLVMNRKLKKV

>member
-1 MVMKKALNKDILRDI
+1 MKKALNKDILRDI

-41 VSPKVMRNTVDN
+41 VSPKVMRNTVDD
-53 YYDEYNFMDVEVIST
+53 YYDDYNFMDVEVIST

-112 PTDDLSNDNKD
+112 PTNDLSNDNKD

-170 SENIKKDNYK
+170 SENLKKDNYK

-246 KTEDQIDKITDERI
+246 KTEDQIDEITDERI

-337 QLKSGRKQYEAA
+337 QVKSGRKQYEAA
-349 KKEFESQKQQA
+349 KKEFESQKQRA

-392 GKPDI
+392 SNPNI

-412 RENLLALEGQYN
+412 RENLSALEGQYN

-438 SGERKLSRTK
+438 SGERKLARTK

-466 TMEEKAQ
+466 TMEEKAE

-655 AASIFVTTF
+655 ATSIFVTTF

-669 CRRELVEDPAILM
+669 CRRELIEAPAILM

-693 LLERIGFIWNK
+693 LLERIGFVWNR

-914 SITIDQEDKMA
+914 SITIDQEEKMA

>member
-1 MVMKKALNKDILRDI
+1 MKKALNKDILRDI

-41 VSPKVMRNTVDN
+41 VSPMVMRNTVDH
-53 YYDEYNFMDVEVIST
+53 YYDDYNFMDVEVIST
-68 LGLTDDDVD
+68 LGLTDSDVE
-77 AIKKLDTVEGVFPT
+77 AIKKLDSVEGVFPT

-112 PTDDLSNDNKD
+112 PTDNLSSDNKD
-123 YINRVKLIKGRLPK
+123 YINRVKLVEGRLPK

-160 KIKSGTEDKL
+160 KIESGTKDKI
-170 SENIKKDNYK
+170 SDNLKTDSYK
-180 IVGLVETPYYLSYE
+180 IVGVVDTPYYLSYE

-206 GIMLVPQNDFK
+206 AVMLVPQKDFK

-227 AKGAKEQTSFY
+227 SKGAKEKTSFY
-238 QDYKDTVK
+238 QEYKDAVK
-246 KTEDQIDKITDERI
+246 KTEDQIDAITNDRI
-260 EHRYNEVVGEATDEL
+260 EYRYNEVVGEATDEL
-275 NKAKKEYNDKKKETE
+275 NDAKKEYNDKKKETE
-290 DKINKAEKELKDGK
+290 DKIKDAEKQLEDGK
-304 QKIKDGKQELK
+304 QRIKDGKQELK

-328 FKKLDSAEA
+328 FKQLDDAEA
-337 QLKSGRKQYEAA
+337 ALKKGRKQYEAA
-349 KKEFESQKQQA
+349 KKDFDSKKQQA
-360 NSQISSA
+360 NAQIADA
-367 ESQLAP
+367 ENKLAP
-373 LKSNIDSLKS
+373 LKSNIDSIKGT
-383 NISGLESQL
+383 ISGLESQL
-392 GKPDI
+392 NNPEI

-404 LTRTISKY
+404 LTRTIAQYKETLSS
-412 RENLLALEGQYN
+412 LESQYN
-424 AGYAKIQSIKNQIK
+424 SGYAQIKSIKNQI
-438 SGERKLSRTK
+438 SAGESKLARTK
-448 SELDRN
+448 AELDRN
-454 QRKIKTERSKLY
+454 QRKIKTKRSKLY
-466 TMEEKAQ
+466 TMEEKAE
-473 KEFKKAEEELVKNEK
+473 KEFKKAEEEIVKNEK
-488 KLVDSEKELEK
+488 KLKDSEKDLEK

-504 KDEFKKAEKDLK
+504 KDEFKKAEKELK

-584 IGTLKGLGYT
+584 IGTMKALGYT
-594 PGMIAKKYIVYA
+594 SGMIAKKYIVYA

-612 GSIIGLIVG
+612 GSILGLAIG
-621 YTVFPTIIYNA
+621 YTLFPSIIYNA
-632 YAIMYTVPKVELR
+632 YAIMYTVPAVELR
-645 TDLFITVLSI
+645 FDLLITVLSI
-655 AASIFVTTF
+655 VVSIFVTTF
-664 AAFAA
+664 TAYAA
-669 CRRELVEDPAILM
+669 CRKELIEAPSILM

-693 LLERIGFIWNK
+693 LLERIGFIWDK

-753 QFGELNKYSMTASY
+753 QFGELNKYSMTVSY
-767 DSDEKTEDVEY
+767 DSDEKTEDINK
-778 LKSLI
+778 LKSFV
-783 SNEKGVK
+783 SGENGVE
-790 EIGMFHNQNAKVM
+790 EIAMFHNQNAKVM
-803 INNKEKEVTVVIPEN
+803 INNKEKEVTVIIPEN
-818 KNTFKDFIELRER
+818 KNTFKEFITLRDR
-831 KSHTPIKLDNKGIV
+831 KTHTPVKLSDNGIV
-845 ISEKAARNLDAKVG
+845 ISEKAARNLDVKVG
-859 DKVKILNENDVSAEA
+859 DKVKILNEKDVSAEA

-882 YVNHYIYM
+882 YVNHYVYM
-890 TNDYY
+890 TNEYY
-895 KELFN
+895 EKLYN
-900 RNADSNRI
+900 RKAESNRI
-908 YGVLDD
+908 YGVLNDN
-914 SITIDQEDKMA
+914 ITLDQEDKMA
-925 SKTIDSTCAN
+925 SRIIDTTCAN

-953 LNYVVLLMIV
+953 LNYVVLLMII

-1015 GAVVGLGLGVIL
+1015 GAIVGLGLGKIL

-1040 MFGRLINPLSYAA
+1040 MFGRLINPISYVV
-1053 AFILTIVMGTI
+1053 AFILTIVMGVI
-1064 VNLVMNKKLKKV
+1064 VNLVMNRKLKKV

>member
-1 MVMKKALNKDILRDI
+1 MKKALNKDILRDI

-41 VSPKVMRNTVDN
+41 VSPKVMRNTVDD
-53 YYDEYNFMDVEVIST
+53 YYDEYNFMDVEIIST
-68 LGLTDDDVD
+68 LGLTEDDVK

-112 PTDDLSNDNKD
+112 PTENLSKDNKD

-160 KIKSGTEDKL
+160 NIKSGTEDKL
-170 SENIKKDNYK
+170 SENLKKDNYK

-337 QLKSGRKQYEAA
+337 KLKSGRKQYEAA
-349 KKEFESQKQQA
+349 KKEFESQKQRA

-392 GKPDI
+392 SNPNI

-404 LTRTISKY
+404 LTRTILKY
-412 RENLLALEGQYN
+412 RENLSALERQYN
-424 AGYAKIQSIKNQIK
+424 TGYAKIQSIKNQIK
-438 SGERKLSRTK
+438 SGERKLARTK
-448 SELDRN
+448 AELDRN
-454 QRKIKTERSKLY
+454 QKKIKTERSKLY

-655 AASIFVTTF
+655 ATSIFVTTF

-669 CRRELVEDPAILM
+669 CRRELIEDPAILM

-693 LLERIGFIWNK
+693 LLERIGFVWNR

-925 SKTIDSTCAN
+925 SKIIDSTCAN